1 MTFSAIKNIKQ
12 EGGGREP
19 KISNVWFYINLLKQ
33 EILTRAQAHSK
44 HYCAFQGNKYSLKI
58 PTNANDINLYI
69 PYQAK
74 TKYAF
79 ILESVSL

>member
-1 MTFSAIKNIKQ
+1 MYGLYKPAKARN
-12 EGGGREP
+12 
-19 KISNVWFYINLLKQ
+19 
-33 EILTRAQAHSK
+33 LTRAQAHSK